1 MIIKFLSKALISVI
15 ALMPSI
21 VYGGMY
27 EYPLQ
32 GYRKACADG
41 STKHVA
47 IYPGYGFMYLGDSG
61 SYEYA
66 YPLFATGWSPV
77 LGDSSLCWSRG
88 MTQGSQ
94 NQLIQSWVN
103 YCVNQRNNYCVYD

>member
-1 MIIKFLSKALISVI
+1 MITKFLSKALVSCM
-15 ALMPSI
+15 ALMPGI

-47 IYPGYGFMYLGDSG
+47 IYPGSGYMYLADSG

-66 YPLFATGWSPV
+66 YPLFATSWSPV
-77 LGDSSLCWSRG
+77 LGGSSLCWSIR
-88 MTQGSQ
+88 MTHGSR
-94 NQLIQSWVN
+94 NQLIQSWIN
-103 YCVNQRNNYCVYD
+103 YCVNQRKDYCVYY

>member
-1 MIIKFLSKALISVI
+1 MIKHFARIVVACATLG
-15 ALMPSI
+15 PSI
-21 VYGGMY
+21 LHAGVY
-27 EYPLQ
+27 EYPMQ

-41 STKHVA
+41 STVRIS
-47 IYPGYGFMYLGDSG
+47 IYPGYGYMYLADSG
-61 SYEYA
+61 SFEYA

-77 LGDSSLCWSRG
+77 LGGSSLCWSRG

-103 YCVNQRNNYCVYD
+103 YCVNQRNSYCVYE